1 MRLYRYRVCSPAPGY
16 HAVYGCSLLCDR
28 HLPAQG
34 NLPVQIRLCCILSR
48 DSGSPV
54 PDPIRCFGHIILTSQ
69 KSCCDQYQIYIH
81 RVFTSGHLCHHHTAC
96 LFIFFVL
103 SLYFSCFSVS
113 CSWHA
118 GLLIGS
124 VNLAVFYFASLISL
138 RKNASASEPDA

>member
-1 MRLYRYRVCSPAPGY
+1 MVYLLCSQ
-16 HAVYGCSLLCDR
+16 VYGYPLL
-28 HLPAQG
+28 LIF
-34 NLPVQIRLCCILSR
+34 NL
-48 DSGSPV
+48 
-54 PDPIRCFGHIILTSQ
+54 
-69 KSCCDQYQIYIH
+69 
-81 RVFTSGHLCHHHTAC
+81 
-96 LFIFFVL
+96 FVL